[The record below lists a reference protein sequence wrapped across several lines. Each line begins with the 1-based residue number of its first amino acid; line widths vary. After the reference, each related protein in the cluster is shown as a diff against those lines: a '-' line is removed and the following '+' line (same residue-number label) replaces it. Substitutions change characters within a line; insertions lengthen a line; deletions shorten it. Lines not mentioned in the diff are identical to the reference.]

1 MADRLGQNVRA
12 VPPEGVLPIIKGS
25 VLWVPIDGAL
35 LEICSKREEGL
46 DIGYDM
52 KVRVDHI
59 SGCCEVACDDK
70 SASNMA
76 GGKLGVIL
84 DCDVL

>member
-1 MADRLGQNVRA
+1 
-12 VPPEGVLPIIKGS
+12 
-25 VLWVPIDGAL
+25 
-35 LEICSKREEGL
+35 
-46 DIGYDM
+46 M